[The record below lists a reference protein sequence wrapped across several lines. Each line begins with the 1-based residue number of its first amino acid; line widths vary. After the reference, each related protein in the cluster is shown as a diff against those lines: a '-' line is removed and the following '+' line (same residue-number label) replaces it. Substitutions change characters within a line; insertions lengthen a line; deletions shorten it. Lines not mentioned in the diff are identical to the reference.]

1 MHLHRQIEIMN
12 WIDLETESDLA
23 EIITNSYNQP
33 QAIYKHSVTCG
44 TSGHVKMML
53 DGADAPENMVFHYLD
68 LLANRSLSNKIATTF
83 NVHHESPQ
91 ILVIKD
97 GECVYH
103 TSHLAIRMEKI
114 SQYANFKP
122 A

>member
-1 MHLHRQIEIMN
+1 MI
-12 WIDLETESDLA
+12 WTDLA
-23 EIITNSYNQP
+23 TEADLAQLIEKSFIQP

-53 DGADAPENMVFHYLD
+53 DCADAPENITFHYLD

-97 GECVYH
+97 GKCVYH
-103 TSHLAIRMEKI
+103 TSHLAIKMDKI
-114 SQYANFKP
+114 VKVLAE
-122 A
+122 